1 MTIDEHRVAKSVVA
15 LNLSGRLDTANAP
28 LLERKIKQWG
38 EDISELIL
46 DFSELEYISSMG
58 LRVLLQAQKT
68 MKEQK
73 RRLVIKNMGDS
84 VREVFEM
91 TGFLNLMLQ
100 EEKFVVIR
108 KDDPEGIVLSFNGE
122 MKIENIP
129 AVSKELSD
137 IKSQK
142 SRNQITEENIASRD
156 LSKLLEEGSDS
167 NEPVT
172 VILDMEHLSYLSPV
186 ACKHL
191 KQALIDTAWK
201 KRTLKIRNASHDV
214 QVVLDSEE
222 MQELLAK

>member
-172 VILDMEHLSYLSPV
+172 VILDMEHLNCLSPV